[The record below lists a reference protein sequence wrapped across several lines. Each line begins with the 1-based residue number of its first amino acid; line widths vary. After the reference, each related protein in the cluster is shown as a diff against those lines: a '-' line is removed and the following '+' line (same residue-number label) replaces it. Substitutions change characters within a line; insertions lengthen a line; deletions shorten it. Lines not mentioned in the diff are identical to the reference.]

1 MGRGGGQEGGLL
13 VEGVEDGGR
22 VAQDGRIKI
31 HDRIVEINGHS
42 LLNTTF
48 HEAQEIFKDAMQ
60 APALR
65 LLVSKSKSVSSSE
78 GQPPL
83 ATLAPS
89 RYPLASTALSARTQT
104 MMLQSSSR
112 RPGRLI
118 TVCLTKGPDLLGFS
132 ITTRDNPARGHAPIY
147 IKSILPKGAAI
158 VDGTLRIGDKLV
170 SVNGKEVTGLSQAE
184 VSNILR
190 KIPVGGRAVLEV
202 SRQERAVEAN
212 VNTKVDSNFKYSPEA
227 SMDKS
232 GKEDNRY
239 SSKVPRAIESQ
250 EPAEDTSIM
259 HPWERK
265 ETLHLEIP
273 VHDSERAGLGVSVKG
288 KATSDGADK
297 TKELGIFV
305 KNVIYGG
312 AASRHGQLREND
324 KLVNINKKS
333 LIGKTNIEAM
343 EALREAMHE
352 EGPVPGMILLTI
364 ERKVE
369 TAPINPYA
377 TNGTESAISNTDF
390 HDGQKSVSD
399 GGKEMKN
406 GILSRLQ
413 PNSASAPLR
422 NDSYYQVSPIYM
434 YTTFLYI
441 YIIYLYIYTLYT
453 YIFILY
459 IFIYIYYF
467 IYLYI
472 YYFLSAFSA
481 LPVGLYIILNSHCQF
496 SYMLFIIMKVKT
508 KAIIKRV
515 IKGHARKK

>member
-212 VNTKVDSNFKYSPEA
+212 VNTKVDSNFKSLP

-232 GKEDNRY
+232 GKDDNRY

-369 TAPINPYA
+369 TTPINPCT
-377 TNGTESAISNTDF
+377 TNGTDSAISNTDC
-390 HDGQKSVSD
+390 HDGQKSAAYD

-406 GILSRLQ
+406 GIISRLQ

-422 NDSYYQVSPIYM
+422 NDSYYQASPIYI
-434 YTTFLYI
+434 YILLFYI
-441 YIIYLYIYTLYT
+441 YALYIYTLYICIYT
-453 YIFILY
+453 TFYQLFQHCQLVFTSFWILS
-459 IFIYIYYF
+459 
-467 IYLYI
+467 IYLNVFH
-472 YYFLSAFSA
+472 YYESKNQ
-481 LPVGLYIILNSHCQF
+481 GY
-496 SYMLFIIMKVKT
+496 YK
-508 KAIIKRV
+508 
-515 IKGHARKK
+515 KGYARRK